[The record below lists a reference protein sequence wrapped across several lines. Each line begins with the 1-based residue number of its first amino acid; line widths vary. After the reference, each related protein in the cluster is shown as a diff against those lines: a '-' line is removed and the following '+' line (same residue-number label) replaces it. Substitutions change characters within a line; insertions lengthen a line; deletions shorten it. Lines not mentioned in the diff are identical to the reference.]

1 MPGSEGT
8 REFQISRKAREQF
21 RFDETFFSITGDILL
36 VNPQAAQ
43 LFATKLN
50 NKRKKEI
57 GTRAK
62 RPLPSVV
69 PVTASE
75 INAMGLFHEV
85 LHFIIASYEKN
96 VNRQVFDRLEGWLS
110 GQIGEK
116 ELSDLQHTFLDLFP
130 PTPVFRNEVDAA
142 SFLSRND
149 FGLNGRQVVFEELI
163 LLWLQNRN
171 PAFDAIAEL
180 IDDST
185 LDEKSPYGEAIAATN
200 VFFETQPGYGPADS
214 PLLKML
220 LAPIEASPESISGQL
235 EFIIENWG
243 DILKDSPLLTRIL
256 RAIDFVKEEGK
267 YFMMIA
273 QAQADKARIPNVRR
287 PGFEGFGERAPEPVL
302 KFRGTGAEYEPENFS
317 ADLSWMPRLVL
328 IAKNVFV
335 WLDQLSKKYRRQID
349 RLDLIPDEELE
360 TLSRRGFTGLWLIGI
375 WKRSEASR
383 KIKHLNGNPDAIA
396 SAYSLDAYEIAAEL
410 GGDQSYRNLKDRA
423 WRLGIRLASD
433 MVPNHMGIDSTWLI
447 NHPDWFLSSGYPPYP
462 NYSFSGPDLSGDE
475 RVGIF
480 IEDGYWSKRDAS
492 VVFKRLDRWTG
503 QARYIYHG
511 NDGTHMPWNDTA
523 QLDFTKPEVREA
535 VIQTILH
542 VAKMFPIIRFD
553 AAMVLSKKHYQR
565 LWFPE
570 PGTGG
575 AIPSRSNF
583 SLTKD
588 EFDAV
593 MPVEFWREV
602 VDRIQQEAPDTLLL
616 AEAFWLME
624 GYFVRTLG
632 MHRVYNSAFMN
643 MLKREENGSYRQVIK
658 NVLEYNPQI
667 LKRFVNFV
675 NNPDEETAIAQFGKD
690 DKYFGVCVLMAT
702 MPGLPMFGHGQA
714 EGLTEKYGMEFR
726 RAYRD
731 EREDESLVAR
741 HEREIFPL
749 LRMRQDFSEV
759 DNFFLYDF
767 FVGGGQVN
775 EDVFA
780 YSNRSGSVS
789 NLVVYNNRYTHTSG
803 WVKTS
808 VAFRDASGK
817 LIQKNLAEGL
827 SLSGG
832 QSSYVVFRDIINGVE
847 YIRSTKSIR
856 HDGLYIELGAYKYSV
871 FVGFNE
877 VRATADKPYDELC
890 RSLNGRGVGSVEE
903 ELWLMKLRDIHA
915 AYYEALNGGSLRYLA
930 EGMNEG
936 ELKHDRVKALGEKV
950 SHLDS
955 AVKKYL
961 SSDFPSTVEPAVS
974 FYRGTSAAIDAL
986 TAVKSAAYIK
996 KIVETDR
1003 RNSLKGLRVEFLY
1016 LFLRVLA
1023 RSVGQPH
1030 GGTYEIVSD
1039 FRLSGQTRECFSML
1053 GVDSG
1058 TAEYELS
1065 LACILVDL
1073 FENATISGEEEEV
1086 HGLFLTVLGK
1096 TSVQSFL
1103 ALHEYEGVRWF
1114 NKERFDDLVAY
1125 YVTTAGAEFLSAHPE
1140 VRVEDVSRSLEV
1152 FVELGASAK
1161 RIASKAGYKF
1171 DVFVNQ
1177 LREAD

>member
-1 MPGSEGT
+1 MPGCEGR

-21 RFDETFFSITGDILL
+21 RFDDTFFSITGDILL

-43 LFATKLN
+43 LFATELN
-50 NKRKKEI
+50 DKRKKEI
-57 GTRAK
+57 GRGRK
-62 RPLPSVV
+62 RHLASSS

-96 VNRQVFDRLEGWLS
+96 VNRQVFDKLDNWLS
-110 GQIGEK
+110 GQIGK
-116 ELSDLQHTFLDLFP
+116 KDLSGLQHTFLDLFP
-130 PTPVFRNEVDAA
+130 PTPVFRNEVNAET
-142 SFLSRND
+142 FLSGND
-149 FGLNGRQVVFEELI
+149 FGLNGRRVVFEELI

-171 PAFDAIAEL
+171 PAFDAIADL
-180 IDDST
+180 IDDSA
-185 LDEKSPYGEAIAATN
+185 LDERSAYEKALAATN
-200 VFFETQPGYGPADS
+200 VFFDTQPGYGPADS

-220 LAPIEASPESISGQL
+220 LAPIQASPESISGQL
-235 EFIIENWG
+235 QFIVENWG
-243 DILKDSPLLTRIL
+243 DILKDSPFLTRIL

-267 YFMMIA
+267 YFMMLA
-273 QAQADKARIPNVRR
+273 QAQADKAKIPNVRR
-287 PGFEGFGERAPEPVL
+287 PGFEGFGERASEPVL

-317 ADLSWMPRLVL
+317 ADLGWMPRLVL

-360 TLSRRGFTGLWLIGI
+360 TLAHRGFTGLWLIGI

-396 SAYSLDAYEIAAEL
+396 SAYSLDAYEIASEL

-423 WRLGIRLASD
+423 WRHGVRLASD

-447 NHPDWFLSSGYPPYP
+447 NHPDWFLSSEYPPYP
-462 NYSFSGPDLSGDE
+462 NYSFNGPDLSGDE

-503 QARYIYHG
+503 EVRHVYHG

-535 VIQTILH
+535 VIQRILH

-583 SLTKD
+583 SMTKE
-588 EFDAV
+588 EFDTV

-602 VDRIQQEAPDTLLL
+602 VDRIQHEAPDTLLL

-643 MLKREENGSYRQVIK
+643 MLKREENGNYRQVIK

-667 LKRFVNFV
+667 LKRFVNFL

-702 MPGLPMFGHGQA
+702 MPGLPMFGHGQV
-714 EGLTEKYGMEFR
+714 EGLTEKYGMEFK

-741 HEREIFPL
+741 HDREIFPL
-749 LRMRQDFSEV
+749 LRMRQYFSEV

-767 FVGGGQVN
+767 FVGNGQVN

-780 YSNRSGSVS
+780 YSNRSGIES
-789 NLVVYNNRYTHTSG
+789 NLVVYNNRYTHTAG

-808 VAFRDASGK
+808 VAFRDPSGK

-827 SLSGG
+827 SLTGG
-832 QSSYVVFRDIINGVE
+832 QSSFVIFRDVISGVE
-847 YIRSTKSIR
+847 YIRSTKSVKR
-856 HDGLYIELGAYKYSV
+856 DGLFIELGAYKYSV
-871 FVGFNE
+871 FEGFNE
-877 VRATADKPYDELC
+877 VRATRDKPYDELC
-890 RSLNGRGVGSVEE
+890 RSLNGRGVGSVAE
-903 ELWLMKLRDIHA
+903 ELWLMKLSEIHA
-915 AYYEALNGGSLRYLA
+915 AYCEALNGGSLRYLV
-930 EGMNEG
+930 EGMNDGKLRRE
-936 ELKHDRVKALGEKV
+936 RVKILGENV
-950 SHLDS
+950 SRLDS
-955 AVKKYL
+955 AVKKYHR
-961 SSDFPSTVEPAVS
+961 SNDPSTVESELDFYKAVPVAVN
-974 FYRGTSAAIDAL
+974 FFAAAKA
-986 TAVKSAAYIK
+986 AVYIK
-996 KIVETDR
+996 RMVETDYR
-1003 RNSLKGLRVEFLY
+1003 SSLKGLRLEFLY
-1016 LFLRVLA
+1016 FFLKVLA
-1023 RSVGQPH
+1023 KSAGKLD
-1030 GGTYEIVSD
+1030 GGTSELVSE
-1039 FRLSGQTRECFSML
+1039 FRLTGKTMECFSVL
-1053 GVDSG
+1053 GVEGG
-1058 TAEYELS
+1058 TAEYELN
-1065 LACILVDL
+1065 LACVLVDV
-1073 FENATISGEEEEV
+1073 FENVTIAGEEV
-1086 HGLFLTVLGK
+1086 IRRLFLTALGK
-1096 TSVQSFL
+1096 ASVQSFL
-1103 ALHEYEGVRWF
+1103 ALHEYDGVRWF
-1114 NKERFDDLVAY
+1114 NKERFDDFIAY
-1125 YVTTAGAEFLSAHPE
+1125 YVITAGVEFFSAQPGA
-1140 VRVEDVSRSLEV
+1140 RDEDVSRCLEE
-1152 FVELGASAK
+1152 FVEWGAVAK
-1161 RIASKAGYKF
+1161 RIASKAGYRF
-1171 DVFVNQ
+1171 DRFVNE
-1177 LREAD
+1177 LSAPN